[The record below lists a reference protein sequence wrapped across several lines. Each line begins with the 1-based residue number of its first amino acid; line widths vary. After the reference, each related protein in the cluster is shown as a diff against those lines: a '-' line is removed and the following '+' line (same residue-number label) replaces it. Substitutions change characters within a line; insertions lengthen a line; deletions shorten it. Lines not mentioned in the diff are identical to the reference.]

1 MNMRKYVER
10 DDFLMKECNLYYNVT
25 IIIMHIFS
33 ITWLRL
39 LVTSDFLRLSS
50 LMLCPQLG
58 MVKPDTIKL
67 IFVAFL
73 LSKALTSKSQDWL
86 SRSQENVR
94 MLAEYT
100 ST

>member
-1 MNMRKYVER
+1 MYVNHS
-10 DDFLMKECNLYYNVT
+10 C
-25 IIIMHIFS
+25 S
-33 ITWLRL
+33 IH
-39 LVTSDFLRLSS
+39 
-50 LMLCPQLG
+50 G

-73 LSKALTSKSQDWL
+73 LSKAFTSKSQDWL
-86 SRSQENVR
+86 SRSPENVR